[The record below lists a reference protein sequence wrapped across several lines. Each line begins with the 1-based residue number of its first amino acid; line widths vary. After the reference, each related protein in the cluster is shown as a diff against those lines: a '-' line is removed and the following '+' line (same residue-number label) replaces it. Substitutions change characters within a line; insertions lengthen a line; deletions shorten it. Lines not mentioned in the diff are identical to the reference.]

1 MDTEILT
8 NVLAL
13 SSVKPIDTYWLIDNL
28 QNCNTI
34 VILEEQIGGWGAE
47 VLSILTETLNDSE
60 MRIKRLGA
68 YDNPIP

>member
-13 SSVKPIDTYWLIDNL
+13 SSVKPIDTHWLIDNL

-34 VILEEQIGGWGAE
+34 VILEEGNKIEAGEQKSY
-47 VLSILTETLNDSE
+47 LF
-60 MRIKRLGA
+60 
-68 YDNPIP
+68 

>member
-13 SSVKPIDTYWLIDNL
+13 SSVKPIDTHWLIDNL

-34 VILEEQIGGWGAE
+34 VILEEGNKIEAVGSRS
-47 VLSILTETLNDSE
+47 LIYFN
-60 MRIKRLGA
+60 
-68 YDNPIP
+68 